1 MSGTI
6 NLRFKDRLGNNLFQ
20 YAFARAYAE
29 RVGAELRTTAWD
41 VQKVFSLKEGPI
53 ERALPERADMDFEN
67 WDGETDIEITGWA
80 LHQKCLIYSRKQAK
94 EWMKIDPALLRDIPV
109 RKYGIAAHLR
119 RGDFVTMAD
128 YVAVSN
134 ESYDAACV
142 DHGLDRRQLRFV
154 SEESPIESLNVPAN
168 LSYLPD
174 FVALMEAEILLR
186 SNSTFSYWAA
196 VLGNN
201 RRVFAPDLT
210 GIIPKAGVTQRAPFV
225 AGNWPAISK
234 VHPNC
239 SDLHLRET

>member
-20 YAFARAYAE
+20 YCFARAYAE
-29 RVGAELRTTAWD
+29 RVGAELRTNAWD
-41 VQKVFSLKEGPI
+41 VQKVFGLKEGPI
-53 ERALPERADMDFEN
+53 ERELPQRADMDFEQ

-80 LHQKCLIYSRKQAK
+80 LHQKCLIYSRKQAR
-94 EWMKIDPALLRDIPV
+94 EWLQIDPDFFDLIPP
-109 RKYGIAAHLR
+109 RKYGIAGHLR
-119 RGDFVTMAD
+119 RGDFVTMED
-128 YVAVSN
+128 YIAVSN
-134 ESYDAACV
+134 DSYDAACV

-154 SEESPIESLNVPAN
+154 SEESPIRVDGLNPHF
-168 LSYLPD
+168 SYLPD
-174 FVALMEAEILLR
+174 FIALMEAEILLR

-196 VLGNN
+196 VLGDT

-210 GIIPKAGVTQRAPFV
+210 GITPKAGVTQRAPFV

-239 SDLHLRET
+239 SDLHLRDT